1 MRRSSMAYLLLC
13 LIFSLVSN
21 QAHAW
26 DWSDFKQEA
35 ASPVTDKKA
44 RTILLVG
51 GGLTLASIIF
61 EEELDRSHDKVVNN
75 KPLGDFSLY
84 GDMAGQLIPNVAYV
98 IGQSV
103 AHLSGHERAS
113 LRAIGMF
120 KATAYAASVATA
132 LKYTVREPRPNE
144 HKDKNSFPS
153 GHSTTAFAF
162 GGYVMAEHGWKWGVP
177 ALALATLTGISRVND
192 NRHRVHDV
200 LAGTTIGL
208 AYAFGIAGTQ
218 DSQSISS
225 YQWVPLYDVDM
236 KGMALTYIY

>member
-1 MRRSSMAYLLLC
+1 MKLCFIALLA
-13 LIFSLVSN
+13 LVSQ
-21 QAHAW
+21 QARAW
-26 DWSDFKQEA
+26 GWSDFKHEA

-51 GGLTLASIIF
+51 TGLTVASIIF
-61 EEELDRSHDKVVNN
+61 EEELDRSHDKVVDN

-98 IGQSV
+98 LGQSL
-103 AHLSGHERAS
+103 AHWNGNERAS
-113 LRAIGMF
+113 TRAMGMF
-120 KATAYAASVATA
+120 KATAYAASTATV
-132 LKYTVREPRPNE
+132 LKYTIREPRPNE

-162 GGYVMAEHGWKWGVP
+162 GGYVFAEHGWQWGVP

-208 AYAFGIAGTQ
+208 AYAFGIAGVQGSKTV
-218 DSQSISS
+218 ST
-225 YQWVPLYDVDM
+225 YQLIPLYDADV
-236 KGMALTYIY
+236 KGLALSYAY